1 MAKRTYIA
9 LIEIDH
15 TEHTDCGCSFHQP
28 WVYEH
33 SIEQAV
39 QAISGHKVTVRV
51 PELGQTR
58 VSFVERLLTRL
69 GAKYR

>member
-9 LIEIDH
+9 LIEIEKPYG
-15 TEHTDCGCSFHQP
+15 TFHQP

-58 VSFVERLLTRL
+58 VGFIEKLLTRL
-69 GAKYR
+69 GAKFHA

>member
-9 LIEIDH
+9 LIEIEKDYG
-15 TEHTDCGCSFHQP
+15 TFHQP